1 MVAVAGASQQ
11 RSKFCLTAMEVAD
24 DDRVPIIDFM
34 VRMRFNKSV
43 EL

>member
-24 DDRVPIIDFM
+24 DDKVPIIDFT
-34 VRMRFNKSV
+34 VRNRV
-43 EL
+43 QRIA